1 MNRFRPGLLARLGA
15 TVGFLSLVQAPAQ
28 ADEALERIRQTN
40 QIRIGYRA
48 AAVPFSYI
56 PARGAAPIGYV
67 IDICEEA
74 VQELR
79 KVLQRPSLTVAYVA
93 VDPKSRFTA
102 LNAGEIDMECANT
115 TITRERRAMG
125 FSFSLPYFITGSRV
139 MTRTALPANDIKG
152 LAGKTVVVIEGTTTA
167 STVQSRSE
175 SASLGLKVLYAK
187 KRVEGFAL
195 LDAGKADALVE
206 DDTVLYALR
215 SASRSPDE
223 YKIIGGYLSLEP
235 FAVMVQGSSTELRAV
250 VNRVLRDMFR
260 SSELE
265 KLHAR
270 WFLRSIPP
278 DNRVLAI
285 PMSNV
290 MRDFVRFPTEDTIA
304 YP

>member
-1 MNRFRPGLLARLGA
+1 MTRFRFGLLARLAA
-15 TVGFLSLVQAPAQ
+15 TVGFLSLAQAPAL
-28 ADEALERIRQTN
+28 ADEALDRIRQTN

-48 AAVPFSYI
+48 GAAPFSYVL
-56 PARGAAPIGYV
+56 PGNTAPIGYA

-79 KVLQRPSLTVAYVA
+79 NILKRPSLSVAYVA

-102 LNAGEIDMECANT
+102 LKAGEIDMECANT

-152 LAGKTVVVIEGTTTA
+152 LEGRTVVLMEGTTTA
-167 STVQSRSE
+167 STVRSRSE
-175 SASLGLKVLYAK
+175 SGNLGLKFLYAK
-187 KRVEGFAL
+187 KRAEGFAL

-206 DDTVLYALR
+206 DDTVLYGLR
-215 SASRSPDE
+215 AVSRLPDE

-235 FAVMVQGSSTELRAV
+235 FAVMVQDSSTELRAV

-270 WFLRSIPP
+270 WFLQSIPP
-278 DNRVLAI
+278 DNRILAI